1 MMSKSPNIAP
11 EVAGQY
17 ERFIEF
23 GQLLTK
29 QMRRYLIRYLHNKI
43 EPGSYELPELDDQ
56 YFRYFQQ
63 ALDDIFEGTGL
74 LELLGENRRIST
86 RVITDTLR
94 WLRKTYD
101 KVRRKNP
108 YQDEQD
114 RLEGW
119 SVTPLHVLERRWP
132 HLINYLRQE
141 YRPEQLDVSFYQ
153 ARLEELLQDQKL
165 DQLDP
170 GDRQRLELLYTDLL
184 AQWDALLYA
193 KILDYQLRHLEEE
206 QQTYC
211 GLLKA
216 KVDEYKRL
224 QQLISPFS
232 DYLGWDLSRKLW
244 QETSFDV
251 VEQYHELLEDEKA
264 IRELAELLGKL
275 REAEIELQEE
285 TLEKTIIRQEWI
297 PDPMARTEIV
307 GVRESDDLNR
317 LLSSEVG
324 LLSDPGTEDLF
335 LKRYADKNLLTFRYE
350 DKKLVRSEDQIT
362 EVYNKIRQKE
372 KGPFIVCVDT
382 SESMMGRPEQ
392 VAKVCTLAILKMALR
407 ENRRAFLIN
416 FSRGIETLDL
426 YDVSGSIDALA
437 SFLRMSFYGGTDISL
452 ALHEAFR
459 QIRTE
464 QYRDADVLVVSDFIL
479 YRIDPRILDEVRYFQ
494 HHHGTQFH
502 SLVLGDQANRQV
514 TEAFDTNWQ
523 YDPRQ
528 KSVVRAL
535 NGQLQDI
542 RNR

>member
-1 MMSKSPNIAP
+1 MPQPSDIEAA
-11 EVAGQY
+11 VAEQY

-29 QMRRYLIRYLHNKI
+29 QMRRYLVRYLHHKV
-43 EPGSYELPELDDQ
+43 EPGRYELPELDDQ
-56 YFRYFQQ
+56 YFRYFQR

-74 LELLGENRRIST
+74 LELLGENRRIT
-86 RVITDTLR
+86 TQVITDTLR

-132 HLINYLRQE
+132 HLVNYLRQE
-141 YRPEQLDVSFYQ
+141 YQPEQLDVSFYQ
-153 ARLEELLQDQKL
+153 ARFEELLQERKL
-165 DQLDP
+165 EALDAD
-170 GDRQRLELLYTDLL
+170 DRRRLELLYTDLL

-193 KILDYQLRHLEEE
+193 RILDYQLRHLEEE
-206 QQTYC
+206 HQTYC
-211 GLLKA
+211 SLLQA

-244 QETSFDV
+244 QDTSFDV
-251 VEQYHELLEDEKA
+251 VEQYHELLESEDA

-285 TLEKTIIRQEWI
+285 TLEKTIIRQEWV

-307 GVRESDDLNR
+307 GIRESDDLNR

-335 LKRYADKNLLTFRYE
+335 LKRYADKHLLTFRYE
-350 DKKLVRSEDQIT
+350 DQKLVTSEEQVT
-362 EVYNKIRQKE
+362 EVYNKVRQKE

-392 VAKVCTLAILKMALR
+392 VAKVCTLAILKMALQ
-407 ENRRAFLIN
+407 ENRRAYLIN

-426 YDVSGSIDALA
+426 YDISGSIDALA
-437 SFLRMSFYGGTDISL
+437 KFLRMSFYGGTDISL

-464 QYRDADVLVVSDFIL
+464 QYRDADVLVISDFIL
-479 YRIDPRILDEVRYFQ
+479 YRLDPRILDEVSYFQ
-494 HHHGTQFH
+494 HHHSTQFH
-502 SLVLGDQANRQV
+502 SLVLGDQANRQI
-514 TEAFDTNWQ
+514 TRAFDTNWQ

-528 KSVVRAL
+528 KGVIREL
-535 NGQLQDI
+535 NAQLQDI
-542 RNR
+542 STR